1 VNVIIKFKQNI
12 GYLYLIES
20 TKSSESG
27 KYKARQVA
35 YLGNDKDAAIFK
47 LKAQNL
53 VKPEEQRLI
62 AKIRGLAARLNPV
75 ARTDEEVLKKA
86 SKITSRNRESKSV
99 ARKGEIE
106 GILLENALIAS
117 SKDAPQI
124 STGDTISLGRHT
136 LTCGDSRLWRPEG
149 RARMAFADPPYNS
162 GVDSWDS
169 GFAWEHDWLASVA
182 DFVFVTPGIANL
194 PNFGQQTV
202 MNYRWKYTYWL
213 SNGIARFN
221 PWGYSNLIDALLFS
235 KTEESLPQTAN
246 DFCKG
251 SIETA
256 LNNITLHRGR
266 KPEAMIRWLMSL
278 VCNVGDIVIDPFLGS
293 GTTLFA
299 AEREGLACQGC
310 EINPEYCQQIINRW
324 YAEN

>member
-1 VNVIIKFKQNI
+1 MNVVCKPQQGR
-12 GYLYLIES
+12 GYLYLVES
-20 TKSSESG
+20 VKVAG
-27 KYKARQVA
+27 QYKVVQVA
-35 YLGNDKDAAIFK
+35 CLGSDERGAIVK

-53 VKPEEQRLI
+53 SKPEEQRLI
-62 AKIRGLAARLNPV
+62 AKIRSLAGRLNPI
-75 ARTDEEVLKKA
+75 ARTDDEILKKA
-86 SKITSRNRESKSV
+86 SKITSQNRELKSV

-162 GVDSWDS
+162 GVAEWDS
-169 GFAWEHDWLASVA
+169 GFVWGHDWLSDYA

-194 PNFGQQTV
+194 PNFGQQTA
-202 MNYRWKYTYWL
+202 MIYRWKYTYWL
-213 SNGIARFN
+213 SNGIARLN

-235 KTEESLPQTAN
+235 ASQSGLPISAN

-251 SIETA
+251 TIDTS
-256 LNNITLHRGR
+256 LSHVTLHRGR

-278 VCNVGDIVIDPFLGS
+278 VCNAGDIVIDPFLGS

-299 AEREGLACQGC
+299 AEREGLVCQGS

>member
-1 VNVIIKFKQNI
+1 VNVILKFKQNI

-20 TKSSESG
+20 TKAAESG

-35 YLGNDKDAAIFK
+35 YLGNDKDAAIVK
-47 LKAQNL
+47 LKDQNL

-62 AKIRGLAARLNPV
+62 AKIRSLAGRLNPI
-75 ARTDEEVLKKA
+75 ARTDEEILKKA
-86 SKITSRNRESKSV
+86 SKITSQNRELKSV
-99 ARKGEIE
+99 ARKGAIE

-117 SKDAPQI
+117 SKGAPQI
-124 STGDTISLGRHT
+124 AAGETVFLGRHSI
-136 LTCGDSRLWRPEG
+136 TCGDSRLWRPEG
-149 RARMAFADPPYNS
+149 RARMAFADLPYNS
-162 GVDSWDS
+162 GVAEWDS
-169 GFAWEHDWLASVA
+169 GFVWGHDWLSEFA
-182 DFVFVTPGIANL
+182 DYVFVTPGIANL
-194 PNFGQQTV
+194 PNFGQQTT
-202 MNYRWKYTYWL
+202 MTYRWKYTYWL
-213 SNGIARFN
+213 SNGIARLN

-251 SIETA
+251 AIETS
-256 LNNITLHRGR
+256 LNNSTLHRGR
-266 KPEAMIRWLMSL
+266 KPEGMIRWLMSL

-299 AEREGLACQGC
+299 AEREGLTCNGC
-310 EINPEYCQQIINRW
+310 ELNPEYCQQIINRW